1 MKNGILVVGI
11 VRVGNAVSVD
21 GVIAGRS
28 RDLIGVETSSVMFWK
43 R

>member
-1 MKNGILVVGI
+1 MKNGIHVVGI

-21 GVIAGRS
+21 GVIAGTS
-28 RDLIGVETSSVMFWK
+28 RDLIGVETSSVLLWK